1 MKQLNRWLILLVV
14 VTVASI
20 APSVLAGA
28 PTGAGP
34 NDPLMVTGT
43 WQTLA
48 ANSRVWYYFDY
59 TGDKSRIQVFLD
71 DNGATSVDMGIFT
84 PVQAQSWMSDPTTV
98 PVGRGAKPGAG
109 TYVANH
115 DLTWQGGFNLA
126 GRFQV
131 SINNAAPDP
140 VQIRLIVLGDN
151 VALGPTMTPTPGVT
165 LVNPYATPVPQGTI
179 TGRIIFQD
187 GSGGNI
193 YLANA
198 DGSNLKRLTYGLDPA
213 LSPDSK
219 QIAFTRWD
227 QPTGVY
233 VANADGSDAKQV
245 FSANKAQSPQ
255 WSPDGSH
262 IAFTRLDGGVQDD
275 KTICFFKDFCY
286 TYVADPHFKIGVLDA
301 STFALSEPKCSN
313 HCFSPTWSSDN
324 HTLVYAD
331 GTFGVLA
338 TDTTPNSGP
347 AYNVYTANPNVQS
360 TLYSPDGSRIV
371 FQARGSDKWNISVMN
386 YDGSNV
392 TPVTRPD
399 PLGFV
404 SFNSVAPTWSPD
416 GKQILF
422 LSDRNGKWEFFAA
435 NADGT
440 NLRQVLKNLTD
451 TVPITY
457 NFSNERVVDW
467 IQ

>member
-43 WQTLA
+43 WQALA
-48 ANSRVWYYFDY
+48 GNSRVWYYFDY

-71 DNGATSVDMGIFT
+71 DNAATSVDMGIFT
-84 PVQAQSWMSDPTTV
+84 PVQAQGWMSDPTT
-98 PVGRGAKPGAG
+98 R
-109 TYVANH
+109 
-115 DLTWQGGFNLA
+115 
-126 GRFQV
+126 
-131 SINNAAPDP
+131 
-140 VQIRLIVLGDN
+140 
-151 VALGPTMTPTPGVT
+151 TPTPGVT

-179 TGRIIFQD
+179 TGRIVFQD

-193 YLANA
+193 YLVNA

-213 LSPDSK
+213 VSPDGK
-219 QIAFTRWD
+219 QLAFTRWD

-233 VANADGSDAKQV
+233 VANIDGSNAKEI
-245 FSANKAQSPQ
+245 FSANKALSPQ
-255 WSPDGSH
+255 WSPDGTR
-262 IAFTRLDGGVQDD
+262 IAFSRLNGGVQDD

-286 TYVADPHFKIGVLDA
+286 TYMADPHYNIVVLNA
-301 STFALSEPKCSN
+301 STLAQTEPKCSN

-338 TDTTPNSGP
+338 TDSTPNSGP

-371 FQARGSDKWNISVMN
+371 FQARGSDKWNINVMN

-399 PLGFV
+399 PLGFT

-440 NLRQVLKNLTD
+440 NLRQVLKSLTD

-457 NFSNERVVDW
+457 NFSNERVFDW
-467 IQ
+467 IP